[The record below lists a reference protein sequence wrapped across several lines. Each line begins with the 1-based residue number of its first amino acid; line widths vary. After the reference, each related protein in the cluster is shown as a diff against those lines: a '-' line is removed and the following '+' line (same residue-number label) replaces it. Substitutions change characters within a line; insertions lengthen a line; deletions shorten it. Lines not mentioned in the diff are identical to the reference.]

1 MMGFE
6 LTEGELKDNA
16 EANLFSC
23 LSQSLFRGAH
33 ANTYKYG
40 LLKAILDNIFSVDA
54 DYRLSMDDINAT
66 FAKVYWNLVN
76 IYHVPQSPISL
87 RAPSSSME
95 QLVRTYSANHTLD
108 LIPFD
113 SLAAEHRIAFLKKSK
128 PILKKYVFGA
138 FYGDTNGYL
147 FGFSKA
153 TDALW
158 LNEKSFRFLSENK
171 VLLDQIN
178 YYEWLKMCESI
189 LAKAQS
195 RVDNLSTVLEN
206 ITERVNLDYFK
217 DELNKLGKNETCFY
231 CGKHLAEGAPLD
243 HVIPWDFLKQDQLW
257 DLVFACPS
265 CNSSKNDKVPDQAY
279 LDKLIERNKRLG
291 IESPDILSLVKTAE
305 LNGVVVGWKPKND
318 KD

>member
-6 LTEGELKDNA
+6 LTEGELKENNQ
-16 EANLFSC
+16 ANLFSC
-23 LSQSLFRGAH
+23 ISQSLFRGAH

-40 LLKAILDNIFSVDA
+40 LLKAILDNVFSVDA
-54 DYRLSMDDINAT
+54 DYRLSMDDLLLT
-66 FAKVYWNLVN
+66 FAKVYWNLIN
-76 IYHVPQSPISL
+76 IYHVPQSPISPI
-87 RAPSSSME
+87 APASSME
-95 QLVRTYSANHTLD
+95 QIVRGYSADHTLD

-113 SLAAEHRIAFLKKSK
+113 SLAESHRIAFLKKSK
-128 PILKKYVFGA
+128 PIFKRFVFGA
-138 FYGDTNGYL
+138 LYGDTGGYL

-153 TDALW
+153 ENRIW
-158 LNEKSFRFLSENK
+158 FNEKSFRFLSENK

-189 LAKAQS
+189 LAKAQT

-231 CGKHLAEGAPLD
+231 CGKHLNEGAPLD

-265 CNSSKNDKVPDQAY
+265 CNSSKNDKIPAEEY
-279 LDKLIERNKRLG
+279 LDKLIERNQHLG
-291 IESPDILSLVKTAE
+291 IESPDIRSLVKTAE
-305 LNGVVVGWKPKND
+305 LNGVVVGWKPKKD